1 MNSLEFARQHTE
13 QFIARRRDLH
23 KHPEPGWLEYRTAAF
38 AATVLTELGYDIK
51 AGAEVL
57 DLDARMGLPS
67 EAVMKAAMERAIAEG
82 ADPKWVDIFG
92 YGKTALVATMKFSD
106 DGPTVAFRS
115 DIDSNDVQESDSPE
129 HMPAREGF
137 SSIHD
142 KAMHACG
149 HDVHLTMILGL
160 AEYLATN
167 KDKLQGTV
175 KLIIQPA
182 EEGVRGAA
190 AMEAAGVVDD
200 VDIFFGTHIGID
212 KNLAGCLACSDPG
225 FLATSKIDASFQ
237 GYSAH
242 AGASPEQAKN
252 AMLAACTAV
261 INLQAIARHSKGISR
276 VNVGTLEAGTGRNV
290 TPDVAS
296 LKLEIRGETTEI
308 NDYMEQRC
316 HTILEA
322 AAAMH
327 DCTVNITKASSAPVV
342 MNSDTLATEV
352 QELANELGIFKR
364 VDFSYSGG
372 GSEDCAYFTRRVIER
387 GGQATYMILG
397 SDIKAPHHNP
407 LFDIDEKD
415 MIHGVALMGVLA
427 EKYLKS
433 K

>member
-1 MNSLEFARQHTE
+1 M
-13 QFIARRRDLH
+13 
-23 KHPEPGWLEYRTAAF
+23 
-38 AATVLTELGYDIK
+38 
-51 AGAEVL
+51 
-57 DLDARMGLPS
+57 
-67 EAVMKAAMERAIAEG
+67 
-82 ADPKWVDIFG
+82 
-92 YGKTALVATMKFSD
+92 
-106 DGPTVAFRS
+106 
-115 DIDSNDVQESDSPE
+115 
-129 HMPAREGF
+129 
-137 SSIHD
+137 
-142 KAMHACG
+142 
-149 HDVHLTMILGL
+149 
-160 AEYLATN
+160 
-167 KDKLQGTV
+167 
-175 KLIIQPA
+175 
-182 EEGVRGAA
+182 
-190 AMEAAGVVDD
+190 
-200 VDIFFGTHIGID
+200 
-212 KNLAGCLACSDPG
+212 LACSDPG

-327 DCTVNITKASSAPVV
+327 DCTVNITKAGSAPVV

-372 GSEDCAYFTRRVIER
+372 GSEDCAYFTRRVIEL

-415 MIHGVALMGVLA
+415 MIHGVALMGALA
-427 EKYLKS
+427 EKYLQS